1 MLLFMFFTAVYTK
14 IVNNIDLSKC
24 LQENKTVLLYWLQD
38 NQLMV
43 SAALVIIVHSLCH
56 GIAKSNEVGVHSP
69 KSDNQLQFCR
79 FCSRLTTALLCQIIS

>member
-1 MLLFMFFTAVYTK
+1 MFVFTAVCTK
-14 IVNNIDLSKC
+14 IVNNTDLSKF

-56 GIAKSNEVGVHSP
+56 GIAISNEIGVHCP

-79 FCSRLTTALLCQIIS
+79 FCSRLTTALLCQIFS